1 MGSQKDG
8 QNRSLLNFL
17 NSHRI
22 LSLIIFIILIAS
34 GYLFLSYPQLIPH
47 IDWGPILQI
56 LFGGI
61 LGGVISSVIVFYA
74 LERYHLKKKSE
85 EFLTLYTELFE
96 KNSAFLE
103 SLPKAIGGGFTKSLF
118 EYPPV
123 VSNRLAKIL
132 SDKTDEWYQQYY
144 KRVLVCWAKDIYKI
158 VQVNKIEDAGTDMEG
173 GSMEVWELKF
183 LSTWEWS
190 NDSKIVKFPL
200 RDFMIAVTAPD
211 VAIEN
216 LLDGPPHIIERKK
229 KEFFDFIRNRNI
241 VRSIILHKNV
251 IQELS
256 EQAILQMI
264 SIDEFSIDWADEGRT
279 ENIGV
284 EEFEDISH
292 KKDIPQG
299 VYKAYKLPKDS
310 ADKPLE
316 PGRKVIISYRGRIS
330 IPVINESNHRTG
342 KLFLAFPD
350 LIAKKYTLILN
361 YPKNIG
367 LEGIGKKVEIVED
380 KSGIWFGH
388 ERLTQP
394 WSLPRGS
401 YGELSNEFVPKNG
414 EDVTRLEISE
424 PLTNLNYSIIYWEEA
439 N

>member
-1 MGSQKDG
+1 LI
-8 QNRSLLNFL
+8 SL
-17 NSHRI
+17 
-22 LSLIIFIILIAS
+22 
-34 GYLFLSYPQLIPH
+34 

-56 LFGGI
+56 LIGGI
-61 LGGVISSVIVFYA
+61 LGGVIASVTVFYA
-74 LERYHLKKKSE
+74 FEKYYWKKKFE
-85 EFLTLYTELFE
+85 ELLNRYAELSE
-96 KNSAFLE
+96 KNNAFWE
-103 SLPKAIGGGFTKSLF
+103 SLPKAIGGPFTKSLF

-132 SDKTDEWYQQYY
+132 SDKTDEWYQQYH

-158 VQVNKIEDAGTDMEG
+158 VQVNKIEDAGRDIEG
-173 GSMEVWELKF
+173 DSMEVWELKF

-216 LLDGPPHIIERKK
+216 LLNELPNVIERKK
-229 KEFFDFIRNRNI
+229 KEFFEFIRSENI
-241 VRSIILHKNV
+241 VRSIILHKDV
-251 IQELS
+251 MQELS
-256 EQAILQMI
+256 EQAVSKMI
-264 SIDEFSIDWADEGRT
+264 SIKEFSIEWVDEGIT

-284 EEFEDISH
+284 EDFEDISD
-292 KKDIPQG
+292 KKEIPKG
-299 VYKAYKLPKDS
+299 VYKAYKLPTDS

-316 PGRKVIISYRGRIS
+316 PGRKVIISYQGKIS
-330 IPVINESNHRTG
+330 IPVINESDHRTG

-350 LIAKKYTLILN
+350 LIANEYTLILN
-361 YPKNIG
+361 YPKNIE
-367 LEGIGKKVEIVED
+367 LESIGKKVEIVED

-394 WSLPRGS
+394 WSPPKGS
-401 YGELSNEFVPKNG
+401 YGELSDEFVPKRG
-414 EDVTRLEISE
+414 EDIIKLESSG